1 VLQRCRVQVS
11 RDVLGRWAFPF
22 TPDTNLLHA
31 EPSAPWATGSTY
43 HYSRGNVY
51 RCCRHSS
58 THGRVAVPCFWEQ
71 PRMVAAPQCVC
82 AWCAGAIDHTTST

>member
-1 VLQRCRVQVS
+1 MAPGVATLRLQVS

-43 HYSRGNVY
+43 HYLRGNVY
-51 RCCRHSS
+51 RC
-58 THGRVAVPCFWEQ
+58 HGQ
-71 PRMVAAPQCVC
+71 
-82 AWCAGAIDHTTST
+82 AISLWQGLLLGS

>member
-1 VLQRCRVQVS
+1 MLQRCRVQVS

-51 RCCRHSS
+51 RCRGPHS
-58 THGRVAVPCFWEQ
+58 RY
-71 PRMVAAPQCVC
+71 QCC
-82 AWCAGAIDHTTST
+82 AHTTLT